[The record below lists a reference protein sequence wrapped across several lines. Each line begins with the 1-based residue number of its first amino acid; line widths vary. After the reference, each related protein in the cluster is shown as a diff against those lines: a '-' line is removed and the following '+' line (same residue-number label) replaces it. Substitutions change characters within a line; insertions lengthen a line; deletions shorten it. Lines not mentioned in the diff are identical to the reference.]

1 MTGRAM
7 ELPYL
12 TFHSSRLAGGG
23 HPLPLRVMMDLAQA
37 AAQQY
42 VSAYEAAGRT
52 SKRAQDEPD
61 LCLRIKSYG
70 RAYS

>member
-1 MTGRAM
+1 
-7 ELPYL
+7 
-12 TFHSSRLAGGG
+12 
-23 HPLPLRVMMDLAQA
+23 MMDLAQA